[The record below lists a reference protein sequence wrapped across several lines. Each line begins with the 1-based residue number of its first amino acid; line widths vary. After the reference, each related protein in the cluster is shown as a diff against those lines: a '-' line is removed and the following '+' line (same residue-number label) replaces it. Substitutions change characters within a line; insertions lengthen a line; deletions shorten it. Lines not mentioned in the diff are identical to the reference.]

1 MMKTELDFQIQ
12 KMMDFIHSLSP
23 EVRVEYTDVIY
34 EDENANLK
42 VYPPL
47 TWDKEP

>member
-1 MMKTELDFQIQ
+1 MKTEFDFQIQ

-34 EDENANLK
+34 EDENAHLK
-42 VYPPL
+42 VYRPL